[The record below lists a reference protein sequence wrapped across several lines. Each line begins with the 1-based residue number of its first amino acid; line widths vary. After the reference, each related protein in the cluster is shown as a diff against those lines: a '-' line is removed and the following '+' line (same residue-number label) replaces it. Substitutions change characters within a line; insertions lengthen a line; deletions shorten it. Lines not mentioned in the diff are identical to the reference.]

1 MDRPPRS
8 PRRLSLAPP
17 VPNPMRD
24 AADVR
29 FALPVAGFVT
39 VAVFD
44 AGGRR
49 VRDLEA
55 GHLPAGEHALRWD
68 GRDTGGQSTASGT
81 YFVRLE
87 TGQHTLTRPIV
98 RVR

>member
-1 MDRPPRS
+1 MDRPQRIPGG
-8 PRRLSLAPP
+8 LSLAPP

-29 FALPVAGFVT
+29 FALPVAAFVT

-44 AGGRR
+44 ARGRR

-68 GRDTGGQSTASGT
+68 GRDADGRAAASGT

-87 TGQHTLTRPIV
+87 TDRHTLTRPIV